1 MTWSIRNNHGGG
13 YSYRLCPLPEGNFTD
28 LTEAC
33 FQEHPLDFVEDEQ
46 SIVFPD
52 GTTKKL
58 NASQTTFVTE
68 GTTPPGS
75 MWSMIPMV
83 RKGGCWK
90 SEVCM
95 CVRWLYVQVAVLCCV
110 SVARGGGCRNT
121 CL

>member
-83 RKGGCWK
+83 RIRI
-90 SEVCM
+90 M
-95 CVRWLYVQVAVLCCV
+95 DPNVLKMPLLPFMDRPCHKMD
-110 SVARGGGCRNT
+110 
-121 CL
+121 

>member
-1 MTWSIRNNHGGG
+1 VTWSIRNNHGGG

-52 GTTKKL
+52 GTTNKL

-83 RKGGCWK
+83 KGKEGVGKVKCAC
-90 SEVCM
+90 VCV
-95 CVRWLYVQVAVLCCV
+95 CVCVCERERERWPYVLE
-110 SVARGGGCRNT
+110 
-121 CL
+121 